1 MEKKRRIGNSEIYT
15 CPFVL
20 GGNVFGWTADQKES
34 FRILDAFLDSGFDF
48 IDTADVYS
56 GWVPGNNGGESE
68 TIIGDWLKKTGKRDN
83 VIIATKV
90 GSQMSETEKG
100 LKKEYIMKEAEASL
114 KRLNTDYID
123 LYFVH
128 FDDLST
134 PVSET
139 LEAFSKLIQQGKV
152 GNIGVSN
159 MSVDRIIESIE
170 FSKENNLPAYVCL
183 EPQYNLYDR
192 EKYEKEYEPLAER
205 YGLGVISYYSLAS
218 GFLTGKYKSKEDL
231 SGKQRGGK
239 IEEYLNDRGKNIINA
254 LNEVANTYRATPAQI
269 ALAWIQARASITAPI
284 ASVSKMSQLDILK
297 STEIQLNAEVMQKL
311 DQASAY

>member
-1 MEKKRRIGNSEIYT
+1 
-15 CPFVL
+15 
-20 GGNVFGWTADQKES
+20 
-34 FRILDAFLDSGFDF
+34 
-48 IDTADVYS
+48 
-56 GWVPGNNGGESE
+56 
-68 TIIGDWLKKTGKRDN
+68 
-83 VIIATKV
+83 
-90 GSQMSETEKG
+90 MSETEKG